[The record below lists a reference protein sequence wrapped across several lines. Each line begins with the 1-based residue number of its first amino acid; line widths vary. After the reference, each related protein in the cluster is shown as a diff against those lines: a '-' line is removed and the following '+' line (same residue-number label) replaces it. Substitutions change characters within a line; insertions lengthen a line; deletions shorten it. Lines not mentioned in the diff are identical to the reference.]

1 MSRSCQAHELVEKL
15 EERLRSKGREIKIYR
30 RSITTQSGIVL
41 LLIREGLDKKFVM
54 IYREESDL
62 VESFKAEEEGEFD
75 GFKYRICP
83 CNHENALA
91 LRRYFPYTRPSRLA
105 KGSTVGMGDRIG
117 VATPGHIRAAR
128 EFGIFPA
135 LAQQSIREMGRTGRS
150 PEEVLDDVSWAV
162 FQEGYR
168 DGFAA
173 DADHL
178 KTLEDIDRTFKAGFT
193 MYTLDPSDYVDDLAG
208 TYDPKTLREKF
219 EGLPWKELG
228 CDPRSC
234 LSRYVGPRFRLRSA
248 EGEVDITF
256 SEEALMRSAVKYSK
270 AIAHIL
276 KMYNRLVELFDGKR
290 FDLEISVD
298 ETTSPTT
305 PQEHFFIASE
315 LKRLGVKFDGLALRF
330 VGAFEKAVDY
340 RGDLKR
346 FEEIFKIHVIIAKS
360 LGPYKLSIHSG
371 SDKFS
376 IYPIIGK
383 WAKGMFHLKTAGTS
397 YLEALRVVARH
408 DPRLFRE
415 IIDYSMKCF
424 ERDKATYMISTKIES
439 IPDHRM
445 CRDEEL
451 EDVFLNRDEGRQLL
465 HVTYGS
471 ILTARDS
478 NGRWIFRDKIR
489 KILLENEEEYY
500 QLLQNHFRKHLMAL
514 GLKG

>member
-1 MSRSCQAHELVEKL
+1 
-15 EERLRSKGREIKIYR
+15 
-30 RSITTQSGIVL
+30 
-41 LLIREGLDKKFVM
+41 
-54 IYREESDL
+54 
-62 VESFKAEEEGEFD
+62 
-75 GFKYRICP
+75 
-83 CNHENALA
+83 
-91 LRRYFPYTRPSRLA
+91 
-105 KGSTVGMGDRIG
+105 
-117 VATPGHIRAAR
+117 
-128 EFGIFPA
+128 
-135 LAQQSIREMGRTGRS
+135 
-150 PEEVLDDVSWAV
+150 
-162 FQEGYR
+162 
-168 DGFAA
+168 
-173 DADHL
+173 
-178 KTLEDIDRTFKAGFT
+178 
-193 MYTLDPSDYVDDLAG
+193 
-208 TYDPKTLREKF
+208 
-219 EGLPWKELG
+219 
-228 CDPRSC
+228 
-234 LSRYVGPRFRLRSA
+234 
-248 EGEVDITF
+248 
-256 SEEALMRSAVKYSK
+256 
-270 AIAHIL
+270 
-276 KMYNRLVELFDGKR
+276 
-290 FDLEISVD
+290 
-298 ETTSPTT
+298 
-305 PQEHFFIASE
+305 
-315 LKRLGVKFDGLALRF
+315 
-330 VGAFEKAVDY
+330 
-340 RGDLKR
+340 
-346 FEEIFKIHVIIAKS
+346 
-360 LGPYKLSIHSG
+360 YKLSIHSG